1 MKGVPL
7 RLEIG
12 PKDIEKNQCVLVRR
26 DNREKTFVSLDEL
39 EAKIP
44 ALLQAVRDGLYQQ
57 CAGKPR
63 EDAPLLPRTLDEMSA
78 DCQRAQPA
86 LSRPCGAATLA
97 CEEKLKEE
105 AGVSSRCMPFE
116 QEQLSD
122 TCVCCGKPAK
132 SMVYLGQSVLIFLL
146 LCPEPDG
153 GFIVLS
159 IPHLVFCLDAGFL

>member
-12 PKDIEKNQCVLVRR
+12 PKDIEQNQCVLVRR

-39 EAKIP
+39 EVKVAE
-44 ALLQAVRDGLYQQ
+44 LLQAVRDGMYQR
-57 CAGKPR
+57 ALENR
-63 EDAPLLPRTLDEMSA
+63 ERRTFVARTLDEMVQVSNEHSGFIKA
-78 DCQRAQPA
+78 MW
-86 LSRPCGAATLA
+86 CGDAA
-97 CEEKLKEE
+97 CEEKLKEV
-105 AGVSSRCMPFE
+105 AGVSSRCMPFD

-132 SMVYLGQSVLIFLL
+132 SMVHLGQSVLIFLL

-153 GFIVLS
+153 GFIVFS
-159 IPHLVFCLDAGFL
+159 IPHLMFCLDAGFL